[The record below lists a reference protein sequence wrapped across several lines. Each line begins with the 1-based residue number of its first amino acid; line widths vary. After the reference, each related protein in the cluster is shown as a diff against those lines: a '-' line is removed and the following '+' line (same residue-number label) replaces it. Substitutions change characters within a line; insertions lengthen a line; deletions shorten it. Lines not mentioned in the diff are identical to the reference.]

1 MRLTGRHC
9 GALLVDVPLVRT
21 VTPGHPEVDSL
32 LVELLAGVR
41 TALGSDFVGMY
52 LSGSLAAGEFDRASD
67 VDVIVVTETEVSGE
81 RLASLDALHARV
93 AQRDVWCATELE
105 CTYISRAALRR
116 FDRARAVHASLDRG
130 PGERLKLATYDEGWV
145 VHCHLLRTKGI
156 TLAGPDPATLIEE
169 VPPATLR
176 QAMRAVLTGW
186 ATGLLAHPDALRT
199 RGYQSY
205 IVLSLCRIRYTLETG
220 LVVSKRRAA
229 EWARSALDAKWR
241 PLIDRALVDRK
252 HPRAPVEAEAV
263 VRTLEFVHESCEAP
277 HVDAP

>member
-1 MRLTGRHC
+1 MHAR
-9 GALLVDVPLVRT
+9 ADVFPI
-21 VTPGHPEVDSL
+21 GDPEVDAL

-41 TALGSDFVGMY
+41 TVLGPDFVGMY
-52 LSGSLAAGEFDRASD
+52 VSGSLAAGEFDQASD
-67 VDVIVVTETEVSGE
+67 VDVVVVTETEVSGV

-93 AQRDVWCATELE
+93 AQRDAWCATELE
-105 CTYISRAALRR
+105 CTYISRAAVRR

-145 VHCHLLRTKGI
+145 VHCHLVRTKGI
-156 TLAGPDPATLIEE
+156 THAGPDPATLIDE

-186 ATGLLAHPDALRT
+186 ATGLLARPDALRT

-205 IVLSLCRIRYTLETG
+205 VVLSLCRIRYTLETG
-220 LVVSKRRAA
+220 AVVSKRRAA

-241 PLIDRALVDRK
+241 PLIDRAIVDRQQ
-252 HPRAPVEAEAV
+252 PRAPAAEEAV
-263 VRTLEFVHESCEAP
+263 ALTLEFIREACEVPQA
-277 HVDAP
+277 DAP

>member
-1 MRLTGRHC
+1 MHAR
-9 GALLVDVPLVRT
+9 ADVFPI
-21 VTPGHPEVDSL
+21 GDPEVDAL

-41 TALGSDFVGMY
+41 TELGPDFVGMY
-52 LSGSLAAGEFDRASD
+52 VSGSLAAGEFDRASD

-93 AQRDVWCATELE
+93 AQRDVWCETELE
-105 CTYISRAALRR
+105 CTYISRGALRR

-145 VHCHLLRTKGI
+145 VHCHLVRTKGI
-156 TLAGPDPATLIEE
+156 TLAGPDPATLIDE

-186 ATGLLAHPDALRT
+186 ATGLLARPDTLRP
-199 RGYQSY
+199 RGHQSY
-205 IVLSLCRIRYTLETG
+205 VVLSLCRIRYTLETG
-220 LVVSKRRAA
+220 AVVSKRRAA

-241 PLIDRALVDRK
+241 PLIDRAIVDRQR
-252 HPRAPVEAEAV
+252 PRAPAAEEAV
-263 VRTLEFVHESCEAP
+263 ALTLEFIREACEDSTRHP
-277 HVDAP
+277 GGP